1 MASVVKLP
9 HVPNPKIEEATDY
22 FARKGRPMLF
32 SVLAPQSLDPL
43 YPILLALHVNPES
56 FDEKMAKSKTVVQT
70 YGGWVEFVW
79 PEELDIIS
87 AQASTG
93 AFMSPDGGLTAGN
106 ESARSGKN
114 SVGRH
119 GSMAWERQEDLL
131 ELFRSNGCVFNSAG
145 QPVLRGRV
153 MCIYD
158 RGAYIGLFNTFEAV
172 ENDAKPFTYDI
183 NWEFKVEKT
192 IYRVPSTVQTG

>member
-1 MASVVKLP
+1 MAAVVKLP
-9 HVPNPKIEEATDY
+9 HVPNPKIEESVDY
-22 FARKGRPMLF
+22 FARKGHPMLF

-56 FDEKMAKSKTVVQT
+56 FDEKMAKSKSVVQT

-87 AQASTG
+87 AQGSTG
-93 AFMSPDGGLTAGN
+93 AFISPDGGLTAGN
-106 ESARSGKN
+106 ESYRSGN
-114 SVGRH
+114 TSTGRH

-158 RGAYIGLFNTFEAV
+158 RGAYIGLFNTFEAN

-183 NWEFKVEKT
+183 SWEFKVEQT
-192 IYRVPSTVQTG
+192 IYRVPSTVRAG